1 MKKRDYPLQ
10 TYELIEKAVAGDIEA
25 MNQIVRAY
33 RHYMLYFCKKNW
45 VYDEDLMKQVE
56 VQLIYAILR
65 FEIR

>member
-1 MKKRDYPLQ
+1 MKKREYPLPP
-10 TYELIEKAVAGDIEA
+10 YELIEKAVARDIEA

-45 VYDEDLMKQVE
+45 IYDEDLVKQVE
-56 VQLIYAILR
+56 AKLIYAITK